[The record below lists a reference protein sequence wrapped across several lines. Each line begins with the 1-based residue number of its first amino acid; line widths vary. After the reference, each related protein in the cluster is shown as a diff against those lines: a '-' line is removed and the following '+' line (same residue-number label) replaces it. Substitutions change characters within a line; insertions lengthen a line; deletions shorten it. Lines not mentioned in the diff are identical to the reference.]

1 MVENFG
7 GTLNLVLFLLNLLGI
22 GRYLVG
28 NNQDFEDS
36 LKYYILKRTKKSVG
50 IDMPNLTMET
60 INVPVTDDS
69 EFQLLTQLHAE
80 ASFSNVT
87 VENVDEIMQMFDGK
101 GPAIYTACRQSCI
114 YPSLLTDKWTHLLAH
129 GMVDLDV
136 QVPAINTC
144 LLYTSPSP
152 RD

>member
-1 MVENFG
+1 
-7 GTLNLVLFLLNLLGI
+7 
-22 GRYLVG
+22 
-28 NNQDFEDS
+28 
-36 LKYYILKRTKKSVG
+36 
-50 IDMPNLTMET
+50 MPNLTMET

-136 QVPAINTC
+136 QVPAINTHSKLTAVVNKIIERKRTGKKSYFVIIVVKSIKSHLC
-144 LLYTSPSP
+144 LVKLE
-152 RD
+152 